1 VTPKRQITLPQ
12 AVCQA
17 MGLQP
22 GDYVEVFARDIV
34 AHIVKMNS
42 DTLAGKFNSLL
53 KGRVFPSTE
62 EVKSAIKQRAAE
74 KFLVDDC
81 N

>member
-1 VTPKRQITLPQ
+1 MLTQTVS
-12 AVCQA
+12 QA

-22 GDYVEVFARDIV
+22 GDYVEVFACDGV

-42 DTLAGKFNSLL
+42 DNLAGKFNFLL
-53 KGRVFPSTE
+53 KGKVFPSTE
-62 EVKSAIKQRAAE
+62 EVKSAIKQCAAE